1 MEERK
6 LALLIDA
13 ENTSSKYVDAI
24 ISELKKYGVI
34 TYQRMYGDF
43 TNPALADWHRKALK
57 YAIVPIQQPRY
68 SAGKNAS
75 DIMLVIDAMDILY
88 QDKADGFCI
97 VTSDSDFT
105 RLVNRLREE
114 GMMVIGMGKSDAS
127 KTFIAACNEYKFL
140 DKIIDEDVKEV
151 SREESRAK
159 GKAQSSSDKNNSITP
174 VGDIK
179 SAINELI
186 QQSENN
192 GEHEMNLGSLKSNL
206 QRLYPDFDERNYGYS
221 SMRKFISEA
230 TKFETMQR
238 GSTIYVMRET
248 EHGNHTEDQVR
259 QFVLD
264 VARHEVEMGVLGR
277 MICERFPDFKYKD
290 LGYSRLTQYVRG
302 IHEVRIDNNVVS
314 LQEPVQ

>member
-1 MEERK
+1 MEEKR

-13 ENTSSKYVDAI
+13 ENTSSKYIDAI

-43 TNPALADWHRKALK
+43 TNPSLADWHRKALNH
-57 YAIVPIQQPRY
+57 AIVPIQQPRY
-68 SAGKNAS
+68 SSGKNAS

-88 QDKADGFCI
+88 QDKTDGFCI

-114 GMMVIGMGKSDAS
+114 GMIVIGMGKSDAS

-140 DKIIDEDVKEV
+140 DKIIDEDVKSV
-151 SREESRAK
+151 SREDVKSR
-159 GKAQSSSDKNNSITP
+159 GKSGGGHDKDNSITP

-179 SAINELI
+179 SAINELM
-186 QQSENN
+186 QQNENN

-238 GSTIYVMRET
+238 GSTIYVMRDLER
-248 EHGNHTEDQVR
+248 GSCTEDEVR
-259 QFVLD
+259 RFVLE
-264 VARHEVEMGVLGR
+264 AAGKEVEMGVLGR
-277 MICERFPDFKYKD
+277 MICERFPDFKYKE

-302 IHEVRIDNNVVS
+302 IREVRVDNNVVS
-314 LQEPVQ
+314 LQQE